1 MGIQNCSENVLL
13 VELSGEPKIPE
24 ELRAAAEVVREKHN
38 CDVII
43 DFSNVDIVTS
53 SSLSKLLQLRKSV
66 CDCGRQL
73 VLCSLGCLTK
83 SIFVVTSLDNVF
95 QIVGDKHLALAALN
109 IPVAGSCM

>member
-1 MGIQNCSENVLL
+1 MGIQNYSENVLL
-13 VELSGEPKIPE
+13 VELPGEPQIGE
-24 ELRAAAEVVREKHN
+24 DLRAAAEVVRQKCG

-83 SIFVVTSLDNVF
+83 SIFAVTSLDNIF
-95 QIVGDKHLALAALN
+95 QIVGDRHLALASLN
-109 IPVAGSCM
+109 VPACR